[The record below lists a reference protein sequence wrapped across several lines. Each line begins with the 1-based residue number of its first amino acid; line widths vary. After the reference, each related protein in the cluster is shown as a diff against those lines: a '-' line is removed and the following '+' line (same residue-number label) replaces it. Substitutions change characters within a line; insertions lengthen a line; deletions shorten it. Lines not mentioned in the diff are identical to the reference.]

1 MIIQYLKECFKILLL
16 GMSCFFLSNQGVLK
30 HGYIWMELLFLHI
43 FDDDDNTRDQPWEK
57 ISYFFL
63 LHNDYKK
70 IQNSHWKKI

>member
-1 MIIQYLKECFKILLL
+1 
-16 GMSCFFLSNQGVLK
+16 
-30 HGYIWMELLFLHI
+30 MELLFLHI

-70 IQNSHWKKI
+70 IQNSHWTHIRNKNL